1 MMNNRWR
8 RWSAL
13 QLASWLPDN
22 LDDADAILRM
32 AREIY
37 YQTRKL
43 DRPQAI
49 PQTSKGKAIIP
60 AFCPPLTRGR
70 AAGRDWP
77 ADGGHI
83 HEN

>member
-43 DRPQAI
+43 DRPKQSRK
-49 PQTSKGKAIIP
+49 PRKAK
-60 AFCPPLTRGR
+60 R
-70 AAGRDWP
+70 
-77 ADGGHI
+77 
-83 HEN
+83 